1 MAEAE
6 QQINIGGPRADA
18 VQRGQRGV
26 RQVGLHIADLGEID
40 LSFGDGLADLAD
52 RLDLG
57 RREAEPLELAG
68 ARAAHRVVMKR
79 IEGGKQ
85 PGADRTGARGREL
98 LSAYDGAQAGK
109 ARLAPAQAEFAG
121 LVRNRLEPRIGADQ
135 LRQAGLQIGVGMKEM
150 GHALSV

>member
-1 MAEAE
+1 MSAVH
-6 QQINIGGPRADA
+6 GPTPCSA
-18 VQRGQRGV
+18 VSAACARSASILPTRV
-26 RQVGLHIADLGEID
+26 RSIFPLATALPISRID
-40 LSFGDGLADLAD
+40 LILGAERPS
-52 RLDLG
+52 RLSL
-57 RREAEPLELAG
+57 P
-68 ARAAHRVVMKR
+68 ARA
-79 IEGGKQ
+79 E
-85 PGADRTGARGREL
+85 RTGARGREL